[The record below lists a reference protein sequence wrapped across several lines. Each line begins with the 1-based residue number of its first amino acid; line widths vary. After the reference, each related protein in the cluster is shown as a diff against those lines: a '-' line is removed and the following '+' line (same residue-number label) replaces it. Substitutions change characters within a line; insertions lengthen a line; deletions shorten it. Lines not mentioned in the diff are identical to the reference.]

1 MTLHTD
7 TFDDFVDDLLSS
19 DVNLL
24 KGELDFLLM
33 QHLFNSIDL
42 KLINKTEIE
51 DNESLAAWFFMK
63 YFYEKFWVPVFGY
76 ILSKFVFLIEGKK
89 VDQKKKDK
97 SPFFLKIPF
106 RKYVCCHFVSAI

>member
-1 MTLHTD
+1 MNLFSN

-42 KLINKTEIE
+42 KSINKTEIE
-51 DNESLAAWFFMK
+51 DNESLAA
-63 YFYEKFWVPVFGY
+63 
-76 ILSKFVFLIEGKK
+76 
-89 VDQKKKDK
+89 
-97 SPFFLKIPF
+97 
-106 RKYVCCHFVSAI
+106 

>member
-1 MTLHTD
+1 MKLLTD

-42 KLINKTEIE
+42 KLINKIEIE
-51 DNESLAAWFFMK
+51 DSESLAA
-63 YFYEKFWVPVFGY
+63 
-76 ILSKFVFLIEGKK
+76 
-89 VDQKKKDK
+89 
-97 SPFFLKIPF
+97 
-106 RKYVCCHFVSAI
+106 

>member
-1 MTLHTD
+1 MSPLSD
-7 TFDDFVDDLLSS
+7 TFDYFIDDLLSS

-51 DNESLAAWFFMK
+51 DNESLVAWFYMK
-63 YFYEKFWVPVFGY
+63 FFYEKFWVPVFGH
-76 ILSKFVFLIEGKK
+76 ILSKFVFLIEGNNKQ
-89 VDQKKKDK
+89 DTKKK
-97 SPFFLKIPF
+97 
-106 RKYVCCHFVSAI
+106 